1 MKYLSII
8 LVSTALAM
16 SPASAEVEHIIH
28 HHMKPVFHP
37 GGPSPPNVA
46 PLAATAGVM
55 GCVTGGLMIS
65 AAIKGATEHREL
77 TLREA
82 HVMFWSCMIPVAG
95 YFIAEAVWKANPQ
108 WNRYRGDE
116 TPY

>member
-16 SPASAEVEHIIH
+16 SPASAEVEHI
-28 HHMKPVFHP
+28 HHMKPLFHTG

-55 GCVTGGLMIS
+55 GCAVGLLMIS
-65 AAIKGATEHREL
+65 AAVKGATEHREL
-77 TLREA
+77 TCREA
-82 HVMFWSCMIPVAG
+82 NMIVFGCMIPVVGALMVD
-95 YFIAEAVWKANPQ
+95 AAWKADPALEDKCKQ
-108 WNRYRGDE
+108 HY
-116 TPY
+116 

>member
-8 LVSTALAM
+8 LVSTVLTL
-16 SPASAEVEHIIH
+16 PAFAHEMPH
-28 HHMKPVFHP
+28 HPKTVLPTKI
-37 GGPSPPNVA
+37 GGSPPNVA

-95 YFIAEAVWKANPQ
+95 YFISEAVWKANPQ
-108 WNRYRGDE
+108 WNKYRGDE